1 MRRGML
7 AFWTGVVLA
16 YLILTLAAS
25 SSTVDVDLV
34 PGEANGIVMAE
45 RVDQGP
51 LSRVL
56 NPGAATLGT
65 LRLTK
70 RTWGFAT
77 TYGQELG
84 VSAARLAQQA
94 GTQISLKVTL
104 AVPGAIVGTNA
115 TGRDGGALVWTEI
128 PADAPLWVRTRA
140 INWPVVVVAAAAIAA
155 TVWVQ
160 RR

>member
-155 TVWVQ
+155 TVWLQ

>member
-1 MRRGML
+1 MRKGML
-7 AFWTGVVLA
+7 AFWSGIALGYFVL
-16 YLILTLAAS
+16 ILAAS

-56 NPGAATLGT
+56 NPGIATLGT

-70 RTWGFAT
+70 RNWGFMT
-77 TYGQELG
+77 TYGQDLG
-84 VSAARLAQQA
+84 VTAARLAQQA

-104 AVPGAIVGTNA
+104 AVPGAVIGTNA
-115 TGRDGGALVWTEI
+115 TGRDGATLVWSEI

-140 INWPVVVVAAAAIAA
+140 INWPVVVAAAAAVAA
-155 TVWVQ
+155 TIWLQ
-160 RR
+160 IR